1 MKKETYTTDQF
12 LNVLKSYQTLIRR
25 NGKEYPTVVLSDIYY
40 SIQAIIDK
48 HENGG
53 K

>member
-12 LNVLKSYQTLIRR
+12 LNVLKSYQRMIKRS
-25 NGKEYPTVVLSDIYY
+25 GKEYPMVVLSDIYY
-40 SIQAIIDK
+40 SIQSIIDK
-48 HENGG
+48 HENES

>member
-25 NGKEYPTVVLSDIYY
+25 NGKEYPTVVLGDIYY